1 MCKIAILENYS
12 LFCSGIKPIL
22 EDTKEFK
29 IVAEGKHVEDLLQQ
43 FGEEKPNVIIVDIIH
58 CENEGIKPIKKI
70 RRAHPRIP
78 ILLVVSE
85 DYANFFEEYI
95 ALGVRGFVFKSADAE
110 ELVKAV
116 VTLKNGKD
124 YFRKNVWALLKEFI
138 RSRRA
143 GRFAKEKKS
152 ILTIREKD
160 VLKQFCKGLTY
171 KEIGANLH
179 ISHRTVESHK
189 KNILKKLNLNST
201 AEMVKYALSKQ
212 IM

>member
-22 EDTKEFK
+22 EKITEFN
-29 IVAEGKHVEDLLQQ
+29 IVAEAKHVEDLVLQL
-43 FGEEKPNVIIVDIIH
+43 GSEKPNVIIVDIIH
-58 CENEGIKPIKKI
+58 CESEGIKPIKKI
-70 RRAHPRIP
+70 RRTVPRIP

-95 ALGVRGFVFKSADAE
+95 ALGVRGFLFKNASTD

-124 YFRKNVWALLKEFI
+124 YFRKNVWILLKEFI

-143 GRFAKEKKS
+143 GKFAKERKS
-152 ILTIREKD
+152 ILTNREKD
-160 VLKQFCKGLTY
+160 VLRQFCKGLTY
-171 KEIGANLH
+171 KEIGVVLH
-179 ISHRTVESHK
+179 ISHRTVETHK
-189 KNILKKLNLNST
+189 KNILSKLEINST
-201 AEMVKYALSKQ
+201 AEMIKYAFRNHLA
-212 IM
+212 